1 MGYGLLLL
9 AIKCCI
15 NKSFYE
21 ASKIDK
27 LVHITGALNLP
38 EAYGDWDDDG
48 NLSITEHGQRW
59 KAILS
64 EMLLM
69 SALQYI
75 TNLLLVIPFFVT
87 GYNVKVRHELLSGAI
102 GTFKEENEAYLLVS
116 RLLWV
121 IPMTV
126 TIAALMDA
134 ILVYGYM
141 KWAHPWAGILA
152 ENEEPENFDGVEAVP
167 NPESQQILNA
177 EPLLEAANALNEVI
191 VTYEPQ
197 GPNEVLELQQ
207 IPKIPEVEP
216 LLQQDANPE
225 NLGAHNATEAGK
237 KVHEVHV
244 VVEPEKP

>member
-1 MGYGLLLL
+1 VLLL
-9 AIKCCI
+9 AIKSCI
-15 NKSFYE
+15 NKGFYE

-48 NLSITEHGQRW
+48 NLSITLHGQRW

-69 SALQYI
+69 TALQYI
-75 TNLLLVIPFFVT
+75 TNLMLLIPLFVT

-102 GTFKEENEAYLLVS
+102 GTFEEENTAYLLVS
-116 RLLWV
+116 WLLWV
-121 IPMTV
+121 LPMTV

-134 ILVYGYM
+134 ILVYGYL

-152 ENEEPENFDGVEAVP
+152 ENEEMENFDGAEAVP
-167 NPESQQILNA
+167 NPEPQQILNA
-177 EPLLEAANALNEVI
+177 DADPESMIEAANALNEVI

-197 GPNEVLELQQ
+197 GSNEVLELQQ
-207 IPKIPEVEP
+207 IPKIPEAEP
-216 LLQQDANPE
+216 LTQKDANPD
-225 NLGAHNATEAGK
+225 NLGAHIATEAAK
-237 KVHEVHV
+237 EVHEVHV